1 MTGRGAFGLYVALT
15 IPFGIGVHLAS
26 EFAGLGRA
34 AMAVAISPLH
44 AYLGVL
50 AVASAIA
57 LAWFG
62 CRAGDLR
69 RRLPL
74 LIRALPFEGRG
85 AGFFAFGAACQFG
98 FFLVTQF
105 GEGAPLRG
113 GDLLVGILV
122 ALLGSLLGSLVL
134 TLGGM
139 RAIAWSAVCTHER
152 RDSVRKIVP
161 VAPFH
166 GTLLASPYFAF
177 VPVRGNRPPPYQTVR

>member
-1 MTGRGAFGLYVALT
+1 MSRRGALGLYLALI

-44 AYLGVL
+44 AYLGLL
-50 AVASAIA
+50 AVLSAVA
-57 LAWFG
+57 LTWFG
-62 CRAGDLR
+62 YRAGDLR

-105 GEGAPLRG
+105 GEGDPLRG

-122 ALLGSLLGSLVL
+122 AVLGSLLGSLVL

-139 RAIAWSAVCTHER
+139 RAMAWSASCTHAR
-152 RDSVRKIVP
+152 RDDVRRSVP
-161 VAPFH
+161 AAPLR
-166 GTLLASPYFAF
+166 GALLASPYFAF